1 MKTEMGMTD
10 LIDVIINANNNKKLW
25 MLGQDKQQIL
35 ENIKG
40 INVINHNTIEIIDY
54 NNNKITFNTFEGWI
68 I

>member
-10 LIDVIINANNNKKLW
+10 LIDIIINANNNKKLW
-25 MLGQDKQQIL
+25 TLGQDKEQIL
-35 ENIKG
+35 ENIKC

-54 NNNKITFNTFEGWI
+54 NNKKITFNTNKGWI